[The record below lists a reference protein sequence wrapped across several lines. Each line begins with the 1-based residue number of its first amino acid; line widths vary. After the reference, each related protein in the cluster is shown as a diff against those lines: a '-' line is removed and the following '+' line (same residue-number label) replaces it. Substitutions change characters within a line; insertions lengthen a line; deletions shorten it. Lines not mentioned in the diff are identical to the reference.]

1 MTREIRN
8 LDGNLANISQEY
20 ISNIMNVVISKSK
33 TIFLKRYIKQMK
45 SIIEKNMV
53 INLIMV
59 SNISI
64 SKILSGMIIATIYG
78 YGGYKIINGKL
89 SIGELIAFQQYTSM
103 LVNPCINIIKSA
115 NKIEQVKVSIDRIYS
130 IIDEPIEIFSPLK
143 PNIFDLNLEHKTIEN
158 IEFKNVYFKYS
169 DKDKQ
174 VLNGVNLSF
183 SKGKTTAIVGG
194 SGCGKS
200 TISNLIYRLWDVSEG
215 EITINGTNIKNVNL
229 AFLRKNIDIV
239 TQDVLIFDN
248 TIRDNISLG
257 KNIDDKKY

>member
-78 YGGYKIINGKL
+78 YGGYNIINGKL
-89 SIGELIAFQQYTSM
+89 SIGELIAFQQ
-103 LVNPCINIIKSA
+103 L
-115 NKIEQVKVSIDRIYS
+115 QV
-130 IIDEPIEIFSPLK
+130 
-143 PNIFDLNLEHKTIEN
+143 
-158 IEFKNVYFKYS
+158 
-169 DKDKQ
+169 
-174 VLNGVNLSF
+174 
-183 SKGKTTAIVGG
+183 
-194 SGCGKS
+194 C
-200 TISNLIYRLWDVSEG
+200 
-215 EITINGTNIKNVNL
+215 
-229 AFLRKNIDIV
+229 
-239 TQDVLIFDN
+239 
-248 TIRDNISLG
+248 
-257 KNIDDKKY
+257 